1 MYLFHENTNNT
12 RIVDSLRELDR
23 IDFNMLTSK
32 FDNMQIEEPKYE
44 FDVTNESK
52 PEPLITDSAEIEL
65 EYFKERIK
73 RWRLKKKPRKRK
85 KCTLKSEVDPVEHLA
100 LERVI
105 NKLKRVSL

>member
-1 MYLFHENTNNT
+1 M
-12 RIVDSLRELDR
+12 DSLRELDR

-32 FDNMQIEEPKYE
+32 FDNMKIDNTNIDNMKIEEQKYE
-44 FDVTNESK
+44 FGVTTSESK

-85 KCTLKSEVDPVEHLA
+85 CKCTLKSEVVDPVEHLA
-100 LERVI
+100 LERLI
-105 NKLKRVSL
+105 KKLKCVSL